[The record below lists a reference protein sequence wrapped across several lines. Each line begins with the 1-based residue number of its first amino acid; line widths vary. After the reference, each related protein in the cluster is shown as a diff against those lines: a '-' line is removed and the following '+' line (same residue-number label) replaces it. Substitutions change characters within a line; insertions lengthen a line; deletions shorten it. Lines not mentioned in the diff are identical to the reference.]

1 MFSHF
6 PMKRSVLTCLAIGAA
21 ALPAVSQA
29 RPLEAASAPVAG
41 PSVPVVTAVPETAA
55 SAPSGFQ
62 WDDAGIGAAGAV
74 VLLGVGAGAATTVRR
89 RRAGRVATT

>member
-6 PMKRSVLTCLAIGAA
+6 PIKRSALTCLVIGAT

-29 RPLEAASAPVAG
+29 RPLEDPAGPVAAPTAQAVSPMPESAP
-41 PSVPVVTAVPETAA
+41 SA
-55 SAPSGFQ
+55 SSGFQ

-89 RRAGRVATT
+89 RRSGRVATT

>member
-1 MFSHF
+1 MLRHFSI
-6 PMKRSVLTCLAIGAA
+6 KRSVLTCLAIGAA

-29 RPLEAASAPVAG
+29 RPIEDPAGSVAG
-41 PSVPVVTAVPETAA
+41 PPAQAVSPTPATTA
-55 SAPSGFQ
+55 SASSGFQ

-74 VLLGVGAGAATTVRR
+74 VLLGVGAGAGTTVRR